1 MLTSCLHEIKNKI
14 SLCICH
20 YTSIACVLRILLR
33 WQHCLC
39 MSPSDLRVQFPT
51 QASSKRHA
59 ELKWASTASDP
70 PLCKANF
77 HFEWRL
83 ENRERVFCL
92 DCDNIYWYIS
102 IPLCIVSSRHA
113 ISSLYTMILW
123 SFAYTTPLSPHP
135 SLLLN
140 LNIVY
145 LFS

>member
-77 HFEWRL
+77 HFEW
-83 ENRERVFCL
+83 CL
-92 DCDNIYWYIS
+92 VSSLRTEKLKSIWFWTVITDNIHS
-102 IPLCIVSSRHA
+102 IM
-113 ISSLYTMILW
+113 YW